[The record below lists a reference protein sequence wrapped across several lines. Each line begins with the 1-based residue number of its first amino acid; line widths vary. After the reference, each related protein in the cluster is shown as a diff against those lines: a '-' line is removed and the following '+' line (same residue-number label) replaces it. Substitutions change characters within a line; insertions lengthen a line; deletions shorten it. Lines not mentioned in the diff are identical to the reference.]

1 MPQFHR
7 WALHAKGRPPGP
19 CSLQTCA
26 LRANSFDHPVT
37 VYPGLPEILTHRAQV
52 RRGLRLPPCRL
63 RTTTTKA
70 PATRQGLQRASSAR
84 RRAGWPAT
92 RSYALRAS
100 FFDHPV
106 TVCPCPSEI
115 LTHRA
120 QVRRDLRQPPI
131 DGTAARG
138 VIVGKVRA
146 NAATKRNQQAP
157 GNTHVW
163 SLLVEAF
170 VVHLAG
176 HACQAVA
183 ILARGTGGCVCRP

>member
-1 MPQFHR
+1 
-7 WALHAKGRPPGP
+7 
-19 CSLQTCA
+19 
-26 LRANSFDHPVT
+26 
-37 VYPGLPEILTHRAQV
+37 
-52 RRGLRLPPCRL
+52 
-63 RTTTTKA
+63 
-70 PATRQGLQRASSAR
+70 
-84 RRAGWPAT
+84 
-92 RSYALRAS
+92 
-100 FFDHPV
+100 
-106 TVCPCPSEI
+106 
-115 LTHRA
+115 THRA

-157 GNTHVW
+157 GNTLVW
-163 SLLVEAF
+163 SLLVKAF